1 MKRTIC
7 VLTVIIILIIL
18 GLYKSGIAL
27 FEYKGRQE
35 GAFEATIISKKIQ
48 KRYTVSYQV
57 EIENK
62 KFILYIKSEKDFEIG
77 DKIKFEGTYNKT
89 SGQRNFGGFDY
100 NLYLKTKKIYG
111 VFNGNNVEKI
121 YSKDKRI
128 KFKFKKIILN
138 IQEYIANILQNNLPK
153 DNYALLKG
161 LLIGQKDDIETQ
173 VIEDFRDASLS
184 HVLAISGAHF
194 SYIILALTFI
204 NKRLKCKNL
213 GNIISILVILFFI
226 HLTGATPSVIRAGTM
241 SILVIFAKLLHRK
254 SDFWTNL
261 SLSLLIQLIYN
272 PYVIFDLGLI
282 LSYCGVIGIV
292 IFYKIIQ
299 SKVKIKIVSVTIS
312 ANLAIMPIMMYN
324 FNTIS
329 LSFILSNLIV
339 SIILGPIIILGFV
352 SIIFRFKFIYF
363 ILNILLNILSKTANI
378 CANIPFSK
386 IYVSTPSLISI
397 LVFYLLLFTV
407 YKKKS
412 LLNKDTLKKDMKLI
426 KLKNKKI
433 KNVITTQIILI
444 IFFNINFQM
453 INASFKHEL
462 LINFIVVGQ
471 GDSTLVRIGN
481 TTLMIDSG
489 GTGATSSYDIG
500 KNTILPYLLDRKIT
514 KLDYIMISHFD
525 ADHCQGFMYVMR
537 NLKVKN
543 AIICKQAEDSD
554 LYQEFLKITN
564 ERSINIIYVQNGNS
578 LQIGKNSNKIEL
590 KILHPQRDLIS
601 NNPLNNNAIVFK
613 LIYKSFKMLFT
624 GDIEKEAENLLLS
637 NYFDLKATVLK
648 VGHHGSKTSSTQ
660 EFLEKVSPKIALIGV
675 GQDNKFGHPSSDVI
689 ERLKNQGAKIYR
701 TDEDGEISI
710 LINNKGKIKIC
721 KRQ

>member
-204 NKRLKCKNL
+204 NRRLKCKNL

-272 PYVIFDLGLI
+272 PYVIFDLWLI

-292 IFYKIIQ
+292 IFYKILQ
-299 SKVKIKIVSVTIS
+299 SKVKIKIV
-312 ANLAIMPIMMYN
+312 
-324 FNTIS
+324 
-329 LSFILSNLIV
+329 IV
-339 SIILGPIIILGFV
+339 II
-352 SIIFRFKFIYF
+352 
-363 ILNILLNILSKTANI
+363 
-378 CANIPFSK
+378 
-386 IYVSTPSLISI
+386 
-397 LVFYLLLFTV
+397 
-407 YKKKS
+407 
-412 LLNKDTLKKDMKLI
+412 
-426 KLKNKKI
+426 
-433 KNVITTQIILI
+433 
-444 IFFNINFQM
+444 
-453 INASFKHEL
+453 
-462 LINFIVVGQ
+462 
-471 GDSTLVRIGN
+471 
-481 TTLMIDSG
+481 
-489 GTGATSSYDIG
+489 
-500 KNTILPYLLDRKIT
+500 
-514 KLDYIMISHFD
+514 
-525 ADHCQGFMYVMR
+525 
-537 NLKVKN
+537 
-543 AIICKQAEDSD
+543 
-554 LYQEFLKITN
+554 
-564 ERSINIIYVQNGNS
+564 
-578 LQIGKNSNKIEL
+578 
-590 KILHPQRDLIS
+590 
-601 NNPLNNNAIVFK
+601 
-613 LIYKSFKMLFT
+613 
-624 GDIEKEAENLLLS
+624 
-637 NYFDLKATVLK
+637 
-648 VGHHGSKTSSTQ
+648 
-660 EFLEKVSPKIALIGV
+660 
-675 GQDNKFGHPSSDVI
+675 
-689 ERLKNQGAKIYR
+689 
-701 TDEDGEISI
+701 
-710 LINNKGKIKIC
+710 
-721 KRQ
+721 